1 MLLMVFA
8 FMAVLM
14 LMTKVRD
21 PDTWSWMWAL
31 DGAESSQD
39 GNQSKPAAALD
50 TRPPARPEQE
60 PSDVP
65 LVGIDRGAS
74 TPISL
79 DVDQLPE
86 SVRTAQLDGWDSVL
100 QSLDRS
106 QHMLLR
112 VVLWNSRRNVK
123 LDERRLAQWANV
135 LKKLDDRWKDYHSRA
150 LLLVATDRDQLTDDQ
165 KRACLEVL
173 ELSKNTWEQQRE
185 SLTAASDPAEITVG
199 QREQLTQLQRTL
211 DQRSLDLVQDNAV
224 LLSEE
229 NEAWFRLWE
238 RLTSDE
244 EVASSPQPTAATYVQ
259 LFSQPNEYR
268 GQLVKVHGH
277 ARMAYHARAAQNP
290 FGIEGYYV
298 FAVLPAEGG
307 DNPLIVYCRDVPE
320 GFPEIKD
327 RDVDRQTTSLREEMH
342 FTGYYFKRWVYQ
354 SRGGPNLAPLLI
366 AKVTDWTPSAT
377 LTTPADAPP
386 KFGVLAIAVIGL
398 ALLAMGFAW
407 RVYRKSQ
414 WQATDVFPQ
423 AAADGQVSFDMGQV
437 HPSVK
442 QSLQTLADKPPIA
455 ENKPREEE

>member
-1 MLLMVFA
+1 MVFA

-14 LMTKVRD
+14 LMTKVRN

-31 DGAESSQD
+31 EGAESSQD
-39 GNQSKPAAALD
+39 SNEPKPAPALD

-60 PSDVP
+60 PSDAPIIGV
-65 LVGIDRGAS
+65 DRGAS
-74 TPISL
+74 PPISL

-86 SVRTAQLDGWDSVL
+86 SVRTAQLDGWNSVL

-123 LDERRLAQWANV
+123 LDERQQVQWANV
-135 LKKLDDRWKDYHSRA
+135 LKQLDDRWKDYHSRA

-165 KRACLEVL
+165 KRVCLEVI
-173 ELSKNTWEQQRE
+173 ESSKNLWQQQFE
-185 SLTAASDPAEITVG
+185 SLTVAADPAEITVG
-199 QREQLTQLQRTL
+199 QREQLTQLQSTL
-211 DQRSLDLVQDNAV
+211 DQRALDLVQDNAV

-244 EVASSPQPTAATYVQ
+244 EAASSPPPTAATYVQ

-268 GQLVKVHGH
+268 GQLVKVRGQ

-307 DNPLIVYCRDVPE
+307 DNPLIVYCRDVPQ

-354 SRGGPNLAPLLI
+354 SRAGPNLAPLLI
-366 AKVTDWTPSAT
+366 AKITDWTPRAT

-386 KFGVLAIAVIGL
+386 KIGVMAIAVIGL
-398 ALLAMGFAW
+398 ALLATGFAW

-414 WQATDVFPQ
+414 WKATDVFPP
-423 AAADGQVSFDMGQV
+423 AAASGKVSFDMGQV
-437 HPSVK
+437 QPGVK
-442 QSLQTLADKPPIA
+442 QSLQALADKPPIA
-455 ENKPREEE
+455 KNQQREEE

>member
-1 MLLMVFA
+1 MVFA

-14 LMTKVRD
+14 LMTKVRN

-31 DGAESSQD
+31 DGAESSPD
-39 GNQSKPAAALD
+39 VNQPKPASALD
-50 TRPPARPEQE
+50 TRPPAKPEQE
-60 PSDVP
+60 LSDVP
-65 LVGIDRGAS
+65 VVGLDRAP
-74 TPISL
+74 PISL
-79 DVDQLPE
+79 NLDQLPE
-86 SVRTAQLDGWDSVL
+86 SIRTAQLDGWDSVL

-112 VVLWNSRRNVK
+112 VVLWNSRRNLK
-123 LDERRLAQWANV
+123 LDERQQAQWANV
-135 LKKLDDRWKDYHSRA
+135 LKKLDDRWKDYHGRA

-165 KRACLEVL
+165 KQVCLEVL
-173 ELSKNTWEQQRE
+173 ELSKSTWEQQRE
-185 SLTAASDPAEITVG
+185 SLTAAADPAEITVG

-211 DQRSLDLVQDNAV
+211 DQRALDLVRDNSV

-244 EVASSPQPTAATYVQ
+244 LAGSAPQPKAATYIQ

-268 GQLVKVHGH
+268 GQLVKVHGL
-277 ARMAYHARAAQNP
+277 ARMAYHARAVKNP
-290 FGIEGYYV
+290 FGIDGYYV

-307 DNPLIVYCRDVPE
+307 DNPLIVYCRDVPK

-342 FTGYYFKRWVYQ
+342 FTGYYFKRWAYQ

-366 AKVTDWTPSAT
+366 AKVTDWTPRTT
-377 LTTPADAPP
+377 LTTQADSPP
-386 KFGVLAIAVIGL
+386 QFGVFAMAIIGL
-398 ALLAMGFAW
+398 ALLATGFAW

-414 WQATDVFPQ
+414 WKAADVFPQ
-423 AAADGQVSFDMGQV
+423 TAANEKVSFDMGQV
-437 HPSVK
+437 HPGVK
-442 QSLQTLADKPPIA
+442 QSLQTLADQAPNA
-455 ENKPREEE
+455 ENQQREKQ